1 LTYRWQVL
9 GLAHK
14 ELRVKIWQ
22 QQVLHRSMH
31 PPQSALMQEEVYCR
45 VRV

>member
-1 LTYRWQVL
+1 VPSYDIDIGIRVRLRIVPSYDMTYRWQVL

-22 QQVLHRSMH
+22 
-31 PPQSALMQEEVYCR
+31 
-45 VRV
+45 